1 MFTLAHS
8 FKYAVYKNLG
18 HFETIDQ
25 IRAGRFVN
33 MSCDTHM
40 MVT

>member
-1 MFTLAHS
+1 MIYALLS

-25 IRAGRFVN
+25 IRAGRWG
-33 MSCDTHM
+33 
-40 MVT
+40 VT